1 MSDHT
6 DAPVALVTA
15 SGKGMGA
22 GIARTLAARGYRV
35 GTLSPS
41 GGAEALAAELGG
53 FGVTGSLTEAADTD
67 ALLDG
72 ALSRWGRID
81 ALVVNA
87 GHPPK
92 GALLELTDE
101 EWITAYELMFLSAVR
116 MLRRAVPAMRAAGG
130 GSVVVMS
137 SFAALEPDDTFAT
150 SAVVRSGLLAFTKML
165 ADQEAPH
172 GIRMNTVVPGF
183 IDSLPEKP
191 GRKERIPMGRYGT
204 VDEVAEAVA
213 FLCSDAASYLT
224 GNVLKLDGG
233 MIRAA

>member
-1 MSDHT
+1 MMTDRT

-22 GIARTLAARGYRV
+22 GVARALAGRGYLV

-41 GGAEALAAELGG
+41 GGAEALADELGG
-53 FGVTGSLTEAADTD
+53 FGVTGSVTSKTDTD
-67 ALLDG
+67 ALIDA
-72 ALSRWGRID
+72 ALARWGRLD
-81 ALVVNA
+81 ALVINA

-92 GALLELTDE
+92 GTLLDLTDDD
-101 EWITAYELMFLSAVR
+101 WIAAYEMMFLSAVR
-116 MLRRAVPAMRAAGG
+116 MLRKAVPAMRENG

-137 SFAALEPDDTFAT
+137 SFAALEPDDGFAT
-150 SAVVRSGLLAFTKML
+150 SAVVRSGLLAYIKML

-191 GRKERIPMGRYGT
+191 GRRERIPMGRYGA
-204 VDEVAEAVA
+204 VNEVAEAVA

>member
-1 MSDHT
+1 MTDRSDS
-6 DAPVALVTA
+6 PVALVTA

-22 GIARTLAARGYRV
+22 GIARELSTRGYRV

-41 GGAEALAAELGG
+41 GGAEALAAEIGG
-53 FGVTGSLTEAADTD
+53 FGVTGSLTQPSDTD
-67 ALLDG
+67 ALIDG
-72 ALSRWGRID
+72 ALSRWGRLD
-81 ALVVNA
+81 ALVINA

-92 GALLELTDE
+92 GALLELTDD
-101 EWITAYELMFLSAVR
+101 EWRTAYELMFLSAVR
-116 MLRRAVPAMRAAGG
+116 MLRKAVPVMREAGG

-137 SFAALEPDDTFAT
+137 SFAALEPDDIFAT

-165 ADQEAPH
+165 ADQEAPN

-191 GRKERIPMGRYGT
+191 GRRERIPMDRYGT
-204 VDEVAEAVA
+204 VDEVARAVA
-213 FLCSDAASYLT
+213 FLCSDEASYLT